1 MKAGNDVGQQ
11 PGAEPVVQQAAPG
24 EGVRWELDG
33 VSSAVQVAAQAA
45 AHRTGESLGA
55 WVERALKQALAVGG
69 SSAPGAPPRVIGL
82 GRGKAC
88 RFARFRK
95 AIEA

>member
-1 MKAGNDVGQQ
+1 MKAGDDVGQQ
-11 PGAEPVVQQAAPG
+11 PGAEPVMPQVAPG
-24 EGVRWELDG
+24 ETVHWELDG
-33 VSSAVQVAAQAA
+33 VSSAVQVAVQAA
-45 AHRTGESLGA
+45 AHQTGESLGA

-69 SSAPGAPPRVIGL
+69 SPAPGATQRAIGL